1 MRLNESDIKGYKI
14 NFFQKNSVKIKN
26 RFDLIIGTLKILF
39 FSFHYFL
46 ICKIFVQKN
55 CILRNEKKKI
65 VINIDDDWSK
75 LKTNFDLKVY
85 NRRRRTTILHRDEVN
100 TC

>member
-1 MRLNESDIKGYKI
+1 M
-14 NFFQKNSVKIKN
+14 
-26 RFDLIIGTLKILF
+26 
-39 FSFHYFL
+39 
-46 ICKIFVQKN
+46 QKN

-85 NRRRRTTILHRDEVN
+85 NRRRTIILHRDEVN